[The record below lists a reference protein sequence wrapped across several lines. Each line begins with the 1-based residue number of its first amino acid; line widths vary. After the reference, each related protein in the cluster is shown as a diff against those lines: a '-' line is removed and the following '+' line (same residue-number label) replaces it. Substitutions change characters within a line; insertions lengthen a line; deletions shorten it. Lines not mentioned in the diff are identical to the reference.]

1 MAFFAPFSVEFEL
14 NTVVLVYMND
24 NDLRDSQNDIEY
36 KNLLAQAYPSPKSD
50 IHAAVMERINAEVSH
65 SPKKSKI
72 LWGTTRSR
80 LVKLGS
86 MAACLVILV
95 TLGFRVSPMLNAK
108 TASNEAMSADTAK
121 VESVEMFDTAAV
133 SRESAVTDES
143 YYDDGYYEDVT
154 VEESA
159 DVYPDEDENG
169 TDMTMTYSATAG
181 TSGFRSVPMPV
192 EMPAEEAVVAEEESA
207 EEFEDNEIADFAIMA
222 IAEFA
227 VAEEVEEFEEV
238 DEIGETEEIENTVKP
253 KNPLPCPNNDERREN
268 PTDPQRTLLP

>member
-1 MAFFAPFSVEFEL
+1 
-14 NTVVLVYMND
+14 MND

-50 IHAAVMERINAEVSH
+50 IHAAVMERINAEVSQ
-65 SPKKSKI
+65 PRKKSKI
-72 LWGTTRSR
+72 LWGKTRSR

-121 VESVEMFDTAAV
+121 VESVEMFDTAAM
-133 SRESAVTDES
+133 SRESATTDEV
-143 YYDDGYYEDVT
+143 YCDDGYYEDVT
-154 VEESA
+154 VEESV

-192 EMPAEEAVVAEEESA
+192 EMPTEEAAVTEESA

-227 VAEEVEEFEEV
+227 VDEEVEECAEVEEV
-238 DEIGETEEIENTVKP
+238 EEIDGIEETEEIEESDEADEEETTKLHAPARYPNEDKC
-253 KNPLPCPNNDERREN
+253 KCPGLCSKSV
-268 PTDPQRTLLP
+268 LLP